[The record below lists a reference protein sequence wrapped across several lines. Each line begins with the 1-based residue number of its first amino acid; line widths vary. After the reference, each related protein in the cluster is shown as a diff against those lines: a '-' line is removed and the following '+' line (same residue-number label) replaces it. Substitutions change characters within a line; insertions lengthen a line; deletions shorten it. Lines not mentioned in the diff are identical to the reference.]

1 MSRIW
6 LGAGLVILTPA
17 ALWAH
22 ASDGGFVLL
31 LPTTIYIAAGGATVA
46 LTVVLLAVLPGGTAH
61 RIFRPVLLKRITSP
75 PTRVASLVVTLVL
88 LWLVWRG
95 LAGPRDPMAN
105 PLTLSVWIVFWIG
118 LVSLQGLLG
127 DLWRYLNPWTGAAAL
142 VGRITRRRAPL
153 RYPRSLGHWPGVLSF
168 LAFAGFL
175 LADPAPADPGRL
187 AWAVGTYWAITMM
200 AVLLFGAAWL
210 VRAEGLTLLMRCYG
224 RVGMLARARGRL
236 ALGVPGWQILAAP
249 GPSLGLA
256 VLMLLLLGS
265 GSFDGINETFLWL
278 DFLGLNPLE
287 FPGRS
292 AVVRSNLIGLLVAN
306 AGLVAIFAGFLWL
319 GDRPVRARTPV
330 RVLVCRYAPTML
342 PIALAY
348 HIAHYLTGFLLDGQ
362 YVLAWLA
369 DSLGAGHVHVSAG
382 FLNTPGPVRVIW
394 MTQAGVVVA
403 GHVIAILLAH
413 AIALRAGGDT
423 RRAVISQGPLA
434 LFMVAY
440 TIFGL
445 WLLAAPRGAG
455 ASRGWT

>member
-1 MSRIW
+1 MKRVGLSAIFVV
-6 LGAGLVILTPA
+6 LTSGAV
-17 ALWAH
+17 WAH
-22 ASDGGFVLL
+22 ASDPGFVLL
-31 LPTTIYIAAGGATVA
+31 LPTDVYIAAGGATVA
-46 LTVVLLAVLPGGTAH
+46 LTVALLAVLPGGDAA
-61 RIFRPVLLKRITSP
+61 RIFRPTTLGRVPAP
-75 PTRVASLVVTLVL
+75 PAQAIRLAATLIL

-95 LAGPRDPMAN
+95 FAGSRDPMAN
-105 PLTLSVWIVFWIG
+105 PLTLSIWVVFWIA
-118 LVSLQGLLG
+118 LVSLQGIFG
-127 DLWRYLNPWTGAAAL
+127 DLWRYLNPWTGIAAVIA
-142 VGRITRRRAPL
+142 RISRRRAPL
-153 RYPRSLGHWPGVLSF
+153 RYPRVLGHWPGVLSF

-187 AWAVGTYWAITMM
+187 AWAVGTYWAVTMM

-224 RVGMLARARGRL
+224 QVGMLARARGRL
-236 ALGVPGWQILAAP
+236 ALGVPGWRILAAP
-249 GPSLGLA
+249 APSLGLA

-278 DFLGLNPLE
+278 DLLGLNPLE

-292 AVVRSNLIGLLVAN
+292 AVVQPNLIGLMAAN

-319 GDRPVRARTPV
+319 GDRLVRARTPL

-348 HIAHYLTGFLLDGQ
+348 HIAHYLTSFLLDGQ

-403 GHVIAILLAH
+403 GHVTAILLAH

-445 WLLAAPRGAG
+445 WLLAAPRGA
-455 ASRGWT
+455 